1 MSEWSAA
8 GGPSP
13 ARNSAVSED
22 ESRFWT
28 FSLTVYGD
36 PVVQKECLDL
46 QDECGTDVNMLLFCA
61 FVGAVYGAVLSD
73 QAMKEACEFVGAWRH
88 EVVIRLREARRALN
102 AFATTSPIASPA
114 ARLRTGVKAL
124 ELEAEHI
131 EQTLLEF
138 WYTAHIGAW
147 PRAQPASAIVDNIR
161 TLFSISAEGR
171 RQPGLPGNLVAAAL
185 AAAGH

>member
-138 WYTAHIGAW
+138 GIP
-147 PRAQPASAIVDNIR
+147 PRRVAAGVAGKRD
-161 TLFSISAEGR
+161 R
-171 RQPGLPGNLVAAAL
+171 RQHPDPVFNFSGEPSATGLPSHWLPQ
-185 AAAGH
+185 H